1 MSDKKKPAAAGGKDA
16 KAGGDKKDA
25 KAGDKK
31 DAKGGDKKDAKA
43 GGDKKDA
50 KAGDK
55 KDAKGGDKKDAK
67 DEKGGKTKDKD
78 AAKEAAAAKADLERA
93 AKERL
98 MAKQRKTVRD
108 TQLKKEQEIAAARK
122 AAIEARRGP
131 QKSKDSSKAMREIA
145 IEKLVVNICV
155 GESGDKLT
163 KAARVL
169 KELTD
174 QEPVFSVARLTVR
187 TFSIRRNE
195 KIACHVTVRGEKALE
210 ILSKGLQVHE
220 FELKDRNFSSTGN
233 FGFGIQE
240 HIDLGLKYDPSVGIY
255 GMDFYI
261 VLSRPGF
268 RVAKRKKSRARI
280 GVNHLISKE
289 AAKKW
294 FIQKF
299 NGKVRNE

>member
-1 MSDKKKPAAAGGKDA
+1 MSGKASKPAAGKDA
-16 KAGGDKKDA
+16 KAGEKKDDKKDA
-25 KAGDKK
+25 KPGADVKAAAGGAAK
-31 DAKGGDKKDAKA
+31 DAKGGKPA
-43 GGDKKDA
+43 GG
-50 KAGDK
+50 
-55 KDAKGGDKKDAK
+55 AK
-67 DEKGGKTKDKD
+67 DDKGAAKTKDKD
-78 AAKEAAAAKADLERA
+78 AAKEAAAEKAEKERQ

-98 MAKQRKTVRD
+98 LAKQRKLLRD
-108 TQLKKEQEIAAARK
+108 QAAKKDAEIAAARK
-122 AAIEARRGP
+122 AAIEAKKGP
-131 QKSKDSSKAMREIA
+131 AKDKSKSKKMREIS
-145 IEKLVVNICV
+145 IDKLIVNICV

-187 TFSIRRNE
+187 TFGIRRNE

-210 ILSKGLQVHE
+210 ILKTGLAVHE
-220 FELKDRNFSSTGN
+220 YELKDRNFSTTGN

-255 GMDFYI
+255 GMDFYV

-268 RVAKRKKSRARI
+268 RVARKKKNAGRI

-294 FIQKF
+294 FISKF
-299 NGKVRNE
+299 NGNVRSE